1 MSIEI
6 DVISDVVCPWCFIGK
21 RHLERALDLYRKAHP
36 GEPGPVVNWHP
47 FELNPQL
54 PREGVA
60 RKEYVEQKFGGAERA
75 VAVYAR
81 VTAAGQGAGIDF
93 AFDRIARQPNTRDAH
108 RLILYAQRHAKQ
120 QAVVEALF
128 EHFFLRHTDL
138 TLTDNLALIA
148 QEAGLDREDTLAYL
162 ASDKDS
168 AEIEALERRAHTI
181 GVQGVPFFIFNR
193 RYAVSGAQ
201 PPEALL
207 QAMNESISP
216 SPS

>member
-1 MSIEI
+1 MTMQI

-21 RHLERALDLYRKAHP
+21 RHLESALALYRKAHP
-36 GEPGPVVNWHP
+36 DAPEPVVNWHP

-60 RKEYVEQKFGGAERA
+60 RKEYVEQKFGGAQHA
-75 VAVYAR
+75 STIYAR

-93 AFDRIARQPNTRDAH
+93 AFDRIARQPNTHDAH
-108 RLILYAQRHAKQ
+108 RLILYAQRQGKQ

-128 EHFFLRHTDL
+128 DHFFLRHTDL
-138 TLTDNLALIA
+138 TRTDNLALVA
-148 QEAGLDREDTLAYL
+148 QEAGLSGDDVRAYL
-162 ASDKDS
+162 ASDQDS
-168 AEIEALERRAHTI
+168 AEIEAEERRAHTI
-181 GVQGVPFFIFNR
+181 GVQGVPFFIFNQ

-207 QAMNESISP
+207 QAMTEAAA
-216 SPS
+216 